1 MQQNNSEQMLS
12 MYYLFQPILGTQG
25 VCISNTFTKIV
36 SVKARDESLGSGSP
50 QCNIYKKF
58 HGGTFKEKFS
68 FDSNMYF
75 CFSGQS
81 EVVCYGNTWSYKV
94 SKAITKES

>member
-50 QCNIYKKF
+50 
-58 HGGTFKEKFS
+58 
-68 FDSNMYF
+68 
-75 CFSGQS
+75 
-81 EVVCYGNTWSYKV
+81 
-94 SKAITKES
+94 